1 MLAMSLPTPLS
12 PNPPA
17 GQRHFFTGPIIK
29 TELLLEWLDQHGVT
43 ASTADAEPG
52 ADPDDLGREMHVFV
66 AAEHYDRAYQLFF
79 AEREDEL

>member
-1 MLAMSLPTPLS
+1 MSNPTPLE
-12 PNPPA
+12 PQPPA

-29 TELLLEWLDQHGVT
+29 TELLLEWLGQHGVT
-43 ASTADAEPG
+43 ATTADAEVG

-66 AAEHYDRAYQLFF
+66 AEADYDRAYQLFF